1 MLPKPKK
8 KKWSVSETSLDN
20 LWRKAI
26 RKKFHGRCGLCGEPG
41 TEAHH
46 VVRRAKKVLR
56 WEIRNGVLLCASCHR
71 YADTGQGRRAV
82 EALVDTDYLFASE
95 QYNLKEICHNEAY
108 TPDSFRLEMQKRL
121 KEYLNERQSD

>member
-1 MLPKPKK
+1 MLQKPKK
-8 KKWSVSETSLDN
+8 KKWSVSDSTLDN

-26 RKKFHGRCGLCGEPG
+26 RKKYHGRCGLCGEQG

-56 WEIRNGVLLCASCHR
+56 WDIRNGVLLCALCHR
-71 YADTGQGRRAV
+71 YADTGQGRRDI
-82 EALVDTDYLFASE
+82 EGLVDAEYLYASE
-95 QYNLKEICHNEAY
+95 QYNLKEICHNEFY

-121 KEYLNERQSD
+121 KEHLS